1 MPCYDGGPGG
11 DDRRLISKADHI
23 RLKKTEAILCG
34 IFSTM
39 NPSQLQD
46 LFEKVDWEE
55 VGTTQKWAKK
65 WWIEHQK
72 EDEER
77 RKRQAAKL
85 KAERLKKKAL
95 SKLTPREKTLLGIKD

>member
-1 MPCYDGGPGG
+1 MPCYSYLGGP

-23 RLKKTEAILCG
+23 RFKKTEAILCG

-55 VGTTQKWAKK
+55 VGTTQKWAKQ

-77 RKRQAAKL
+77 RKRQAARL
-85 KAERLKKKAL
+85 KTEHLKKKAL
-95 SKLTPREKTLLGIKD
+95 SKLTSREKALLGIKD